1 MYEALRCIPLGS
13 LLDLLALLAL
23 LTDEPLVLGRL
34 AGGFSFAE
42 DRFSHPSEDHPAC
55 LGLCFTVFYCA
66 V

>member
-1 MYEALRCIPLGS
+1 MHTVGS

-23 LTDEPLVLGRL
+23 LTDEPLLWGEVLGRL

-42 DRFSHPSEDHPAC
+42 DRFSYRSEDPPAC